1 MQGTPWQ
8 PGVLDSWPG
17 VRSASELQSFLS
29 EQFQDLVPRPPGL
42 QEIPLLDMACRR
54 LQMYWVDTQMRGRPA
69 LLQGPCWAQQRA
81 KQETALSMG
90 VQKGGPLSKW
100 ACAPLLPHG
109 LSKEA
114 HMTCGSC
121 LPSPLDT
128 ESVLDDDCVFALRA
142 MFVRSLARTWRRQQ
156 RRALRSLVKW
166 PRPWDEALKQAMLPE
181 VFCVASNR
189 RPAVMTALAWL
200 LRWPD
205 LTLGRR
211 FVEGF
216 TLLGHIE
223 EPAIFNK
230 LDVPAPV
237 EGSVGL
243 GPALGAPA
251 ASVVDRVIKSLKPDE
266 HAAFISDFT
275 RGEIAQGLAS
285 GPCTRAQMDEKFGKD
300 QWLPMQRFAHVQH
313 TREEG
318 TWDGQAKAGMPG

>member
-1 MQGTPWQ
+1 MMIVSLWGLLVAPAA
-8 PGVLDSWPG
+8 
-17 VRSASELQSFLS
+17 ASGPTILGE
-29 EQFQDLVPRPPGL
+29 
-42 QEIPLLDMACRR
+42 MA
-54 LQMYWVDTQMRGRPA
+54 P
-69 LLQGPCWAQQRA
+69 
-81 KQETALSMG
+81 
-90 VQKGGPLSKW
+90 
-100 ACAPLLPHG
+100 
-109 LSKEA
+109 
-114 HMTCGSC
+114 
-121 LPSPLDT
+121 
-128 ESVLDDDCVFALRA
+128 
-142 MFVRSLARTWRRQQ
+142 
-156 RRALRSLVKW
+156 
-166 PRPWDEALKQAMLPE
+166 QAMLPE

-189 RPAVMTALAWL
+189 RPAVMTVLAWL

-275 RGEIAQGLAS
+275 RGEIDQGLA
-285 GPCTRAQMDEKFGKD
+285 
-300 QWLPMQRFAHVQH
+300 LAHVRRWMRSSEK
-313 TREEG
+313 TSG
-318 TWDGQAKAGMPG
+318 YL